1 MKGLIR
7 DLACGPALFGGLL
20 GWTKTIEPRT
30 LHYGAHP
37 TQYLLDFVP
46 PVPQRE
52 TVVVYLHGGG
62 WDKGS
67 PSFFSFIGQRLAQE
81 GYRCVMP
88 GYRLVPK
95 YRFPAQIKDVTAGTK
110 AALRYLEKQGVD
122 TARIVAVGSS
132 AGAQLGALLCYTG
145 ELAGRFTGFI
155 GLGGPYRFD
164 REAPLSL
171 RVLSRRLLNGG
182 DPRAAQPYFRYDIFS
197 PKTPQH
203 LIRVLHDAVV
213 GIAWGMDF

>member
-20 GWTKTIEPRT
+20 GWTKTIEPRK

-122 TARIVAVGSS
+122 TARIVAVASF
-132 AGAQLGALLCYTG
+132 A
-145 ELAGRFTGFI
+145 
-155 GLGGPYRFD
+155 
-164 REAPLSL
+164 
-171 RVLSRRLLNGG
+171 
-182 DPRAAQPYFRYDIFS
+182 
-197 PKTPQH
+197 
-203 LIRVLHDAVV
+203 
-213 GIAWGMDF
+213 